1 MMLHPVVQALYGV
14 VVRLTTSQRVPH
26 KRPPIL
32 LHALP
37 ELYVLCISD
46 AVEDLGDAGQARPG
60 QHDAELRVRQQ
71 VVEGLVDAILQQ
83 AE

>member
-1 MMLHPVVQALYGV
+1 MVLHPVVQALYGV
-14 VVRLTTSQRVPH
+14 VVRLTASQRVPD
-26 KRPPIL
+26 KRPPVL

-37 ELYVLCISD
+37 QLYVLSISD
-46 AVEDLGDAGQARPG
+46 AVEHLCDAGQARLG

-71 VVEGLVDAILQQ
+71 VVEGLVDTILQ